1 MRNEMMLGRVD
12 EKLKVKLWAWGLSF
26 KTLDGEKIKS
36 LVHFEMF
43 PAVDF
48 THSLDKALLTY

>member
-1 MRNEMMLGRVD
+1 MMLGRVD
-12 EKLKVKLWAWGLSF
+12 ENLKVKLWAWGLSF
-26 KTLDGEKIKS
+26 KTLEGEKIKS

>member
-1 MRNEMMLGRVD
+1 MMLGRVD
-12 EKLKVKLWAWGLSF
+12 EKLKVKLWGLSF
-26 KTLDGEKIKS
+26 KTLEGEKIKS
-36 LVHFEMF
+36 LVHFELF